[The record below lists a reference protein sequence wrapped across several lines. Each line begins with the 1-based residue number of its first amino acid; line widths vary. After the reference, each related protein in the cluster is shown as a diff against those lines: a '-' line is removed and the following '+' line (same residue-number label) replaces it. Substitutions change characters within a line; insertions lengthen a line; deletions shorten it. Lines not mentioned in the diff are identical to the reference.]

1 MFHSYLK
8 QFTNCSNWCTIS
20 STVCHLYSF
29 VGDAFWKIVMKMGKW
44 GAVPVNVSA
53 RSTWSSSHRT
63 HSGAFLGID
72 LTPLTPHFSG
82 NLLCDPWPHHWTS
95 DWVSPSHRHCLILGE
110 FGMLQN
116 GQHIFAW
123 EPLHMPTQR
132 ILGYK
137 TFQARYFQMQTSCPP
152 SKFFSLCDLH
162 RETST
167 GCSSGSLRMW
177 PHKLRWGIIGCGP
190 ISADWCKSLKDGG
203 WKDMER
209 GLEGLIQGGP
219 APHVICQEGDDCR
232 HCWD

>member
-8 QFTNCSNWCTIS
+8 QLP
-20 STVCHLYSF
+20 TVQLVHDFFHSMSLVFICGRCIL
-29 VGDAFWKIVMKMGKW
+29 KIVMKMGKW

-137 TFQARYFQMQTSCPP
+137 TFQARYFQMQTSCLLP
-152 SKFFSLCDLH
+152 SFSRCV
-162 RETST
+162 TSIER
-167 GCSSGSLRMW
+167 LRLGVPAVLW
-177 PHKLRWGIIGCGP
+177 GCGP
-190 ISADWCKSLKDGG
+190 QAPLGHYWMWANLCRLVQEFEGRWLEG
-203 WKDMER
+203 YGR

-219 APHVICQEGDDCR
+219 APHVIC
-232 HCWD
+232 